1 MHVALVRSP
10 VKAQA
15 ASNCRENPMS
25 NELPAHDFLLPR
37 VAALIDEAMAAGF
50 QRDVAVAVLIDLIT
64 SSRFDTAAPDATADA
79 DPQPGWERK
88 PDDPVLVAGQNPAAP
103 PIDAQDEADFV
114 RPFNWF
120 RD

>member
-1 MHVALVRSP
+1 MHATLARAAG
-10 VKAQA
+10 KAQTA
-15 ASNCRENPMS
+15 LNCRGNPMS
-25 NELPAHDFLLPR
+25 NGLPAHDFLLPR
-37 VAALIDEAMAAGF
+37 LAALVDEAVAAGI

-79 DPQPGWERK
+79 DPRPGWERR
-88 PDDPVLVAGQNPAAP
+88 PDDPVLVAGQNPAAL

-114 RPFNWF
+114 RPFNWA